1 MSADSAPVTGV
12 YNDGYIT
19 EAYEAYRRDPASV
32 DESWRQFFRFA
43 ESLTGAAPP
52 VAAGQPSTAGQLD
65 PAFLRDV
72 AAAAELVDAI
82 RSYGHL
88 AVPLDPLGT
97 PPEGTPELTVEFHG
111 LSEEHLASIPGIA
124 LGASGGSAA
133 DVVARLRELYSSR
146 IGFEISHLGRVEER
160 EWLRQQIES
169 GRLNKPLSEEE
180 KRAILK
186 RLTEVDGLERFLGRA
201 YQGYKRFSIEGS
213 DVLVPMLDVAIESA
227 ANHGAREVDLAMAH
241 RGRIN
246 VLAHTLGKPYATI
259 FEEFEGK
266 HAATN
271 AVSETGDVKY
281 HLGATGTRQ
290 LPNGREVEIV
300 LIPNPSH
307 LEVVNPVLEG
317 VARARQVLAGNGE
330 RDEAAV
336 VPICV
341 HGDAAFPG
349 EGVVPE
355 TFNLSGLKGFR
366 TGGTLHIIVNN
377 QVGFTTDPIDARS
390 TRYASDLAKGFEV
403 PIVHVNADDAESAIH
418 VVRLGI
424 EYRAKF
430 GKDFLI
436 DLVGYRRHGHNE
448 TDEPSFT
455 QPTLYKA
462 IRSHPTPREVWGNRL
477 VAEGVVT
484 ADEMKQLDTDAA
496 AEFDRIQTAMKAGE
510 IHPPEYNPAK
520 QAEADQS
527 GAGSG
532 ETAVDAD
539 RLRSLN
545 DALLKWPPTLK
556 VNPRL
561 AKTLARRTE
570 AMGDAGGIDWGH
582 AEALAFASLLVDG
595 TSIRL
600 TGQDS
605 ERATFSHRQAVL
617 HDSESG
623 ETYVPLE
630 HVADG
635 ESHGRIEIYNSP
647 LSETA
652 VLGFE
657 YGYSTAEEDT
667 LVLWEAQYGDF
678 VNVAQPIIDQF
689 IAADRAK
696 WGQDSSI
703 VLLLP
708 HGYEGQGPE
717 HSSAR
722 LERFL
727 QLCAEGNQRV
737 AYPSTPAQYFH
748 ILRRQAQLYERR
760 PLILMQPKSL
770 LRLPEAASKLTDLTS
785 GSFRPVIDDPVASQQ
800 RETITRLVFCTGKI
814 YYDLAAKRAPH
825 VALVRIEELYP
836 WPGNQIAQIVDLYP
850 AIEEVVWAQEEPK
863 NQGAWSY
870 VSPRLRMSTGNA
882 LLTRYVGRPDRA
894 SPAEGYAEA
903 HKKEQDRIIA
913 EVNAPLQQP
922 AGAKRRGMAVKT

>member
-1 MSADSAPVTGV
+1 MA
-12 YNDGYIT
+12 
-19 EAYEAYRRDPASV
+19 
-32 DESWRQFFRFA
+32 
-43 ESLTGAAPP
+43 
-52 VAAGQPSTAGQLD
+52 VA
-65 PAFLRDV
+65 
-72 AAAAELVDAI
+72 
-82 RSYGHL
+82 
-88 AVPLDPLGT
+88 LDPLGT
-97 PPEGTPELTVEFHG
+97 PPEGTPELTPEFHG
-111 LSEEHLASIPGIA
+111 LTEHDLDSIPGIS
-124 LGASGGSAA
+124 LGATGGSAA
-133 DVVARLRELYSSR
+133 DVVARLRELYSSK
-146 IGFEISHLGRVEER
+146 IGFEISHVGKAEER
-160 EWLRQQIES
+160 EWLRQEIES
-169 GRLNKPLSEEE
+169 GRVNEPLSAEQ
-180 KRAILK
+180 KKKILE
-186 RLTEVDGLERFLGRA
+186 RLTRVDGLERFLGRA
-201 YQGYKRFSIEGS
+201 YQGYKRFSIEGT
-213 DVLVPMLDVAIESA
+213 DMLVPMLDVAIEA
-227 ANHGAREVDLAMAH
+227 AAEHGAREVDLAMAH

-246 VLAHTLGKPYATI
+246 VLTHTLGKPYATI

-281 HLGATGTRQ
+281 HLGAVGTRVTAT
-290 LPNGREVEIV
+290 GKKMDVM

-307 LEVVNPVLEG
+307 LEMVNPVLEG
-317 VARARQVLAGNGE
+317 VARARQVAAGGGAGSAKRE
-330 RDEAAV
+330 GGSGAWDGSSV

-349 EGVVPE
+349 EGVVAE
-355 TFNLSGLKGFR
+355 TFNLSGLNGYT

-403 PIVHVNADDAESAIH
+403 PIVHVNADDAESCVR
-418 VVRLGI
+418 VVELGI
-424 EYRAKF
+424 QYRAKF

-448 TDEPSFT
+448 TDEPAFT
-455 QPTLYKA
+455 QPTLYKK
-462 IRSHPTPREVWGNRL
+462 IKSHPSPREVWGNRL

-484 ADEMKQLDTDAA
+484 ADEVKELDAAAA
-496 AEFDRIQTAMKAGE
+496 AEFDQILSAMKSGQL
-510 IHPPEYNPAK
+510 HTPEHNPLK
-520 QAEADQS
+520 DAEADQS

-532 ETAVDAD
+532 DTAVDAD
-539 RLRSLN
+539 RLRNLN
-545 DALLKWPPTLK
+545 EKLLSWPANLK

-561 AKTLARRTE
+561 AKTLARRRE

-582 AEALAFASLLVDG
+582 AEALAFASLLTDG
-595 TSIRL
+595 KSVRL

-623 ETYVPLE
+623 ETYFPLQ
-630 HVADG
+630 HVSDG
-635 ESHGRIEIYNSP
+635 DDHGQIEIYNSP
-647 LSETA
+647 LSEMG

-657 YGYSTAEEDT
+657 YGYSTAAEDT

-678 VNVAQPIIDQF
+678 VNVAQPMIDQF
-689 IAADRAK
+689 ISADRAK

-760 PLILMQPKSL
+760 PLVLMQPKSL
-770 LRLPEAASKLTDLTS
+770 LRLPEAASKLSELTS
-785 GSFRPVIDDPVASQQ
+785 GSFRPVIDDPVASQN
-800 RETITRLVFCTGKI
+800 REAVTRLVFCTGKI
-814 YYDLAAKRAPH
+814 YYDIAAKRAPF
-825 VALVRIEELYP
+825 VSVVRIEELYP

-870 VSPRLRMSTGNA
+870 ASPRLRMSTGNA
-882 LLTRYVGRPDRA
+882 LLTRYLGRPDRS
-894 SPAEGYAEA
+894 SPAEGYAET
-903 HKKEQDRIIA
+903 HKKEQERIIA
-913 EVNAPLQQP
+913 EVNAPMPQL
-922 AGAKRRGMAVKT
+922 AGAKGRRGMTVKT

>member
-1 MSADSAPVTGV
+1 MSSDPITGV
-12 YNDGYIT
+12 FNDGYIS

-43 ESLTGAAPP
+43 ESLGGAPP
-52 VAAGQPSTAGQLD
+52 PLRAPSEAPSAGRID

-88 AVPLDPLGT
+88 AVLLDPLGT
-97 PPEGTPELTVEFHG
+97 PPEGTPELTLEFHG
-111 LSEEHLASIPGIA
+111 LSEEHLARIPGIA
-124 LGASGGSAA
+124 LGSSGGSAA
-133 DVVARLRELYSSR
+133 DVIARLRELYSSR

-160 EWLRQQIES
+160 EWLREEIES
-169 GRLNKPLSEEE
+169 GRLHEPLSEEE
-180 KRAILK
+180 KKATLL

-201 YQGYKRFSIEGS
+201 YQGYKRFSIEGN
-213 DVLVPMLDVAIESA
+213 DILVPMLDVAIESA
-227 ANHGAREVDLAMAH
+227 AAHGAREVDLAMAH

-246 VLAHTLGKPYATI
+246 VLAHTLSKPYATI

-266 HAATN
+266 HASTN

-281 HLGATGTRQ
+281 HLGATGKRQ
-290 LPNGREVEIV
+290 VSGGGEVEVV

-317 VARARQVLAGNGE
+317 VARARQVLAGGGK

-336 VPICV
+336 LPICV

-349 EGVVPE
+349 EGVVAE
-355 TFNLSGLKGFR
+355 TLNLSGLSAFR

-403 PIVHVNADDAESAIH
+403 PIVHVNADDAESCIH
-418 VVRLGI
+418 VVRLAI

-436 DLVGYRRHGHNE
+436 DVVGYRRHGHNE
-448 TDEPSFT
+448 TDEPAFT
-455 QPTLYKA
+455 QPTLYKK
-462 IRSHPTPREVWGNRL
+462 IRAHPSPREIWGSRL

-484 ADEMKQLDTDAA
+484 AEEVKRIDTEV
-496 AEFDRIQTAMKAGE
+496 AENFDRIQTAMKAGE

-520 QAEADQS
+520 EAEADQS

-532 ETAVDAD
+532 DTAVSAD
-539 RLRSLN
+539 HLRELN
-545 DALLKWPPTLK
+545 DRLLKWPPTLK

-561 AKTLARRTE
+561 AKTLARRAE

-582 AEALAFASLLVDG
+582 AEALAFASLLTEGKSV
-595 TSIRL
+595 RL

-623 ETYVPLE
+623 EIYVPLE
-630 HVADG
+630 HVGDG

-647 LSETA
+647 LSEMA

-657 YGYSTAEEDT
+657 YGYSTAAEDT

-689 IAADRAK
+689 ISADRTK

-748 ILRRQAQLYERR
+748 ILRRQALLYERR
-760 PLILMQPKSL
+760 PLVLMQPKSL
-770 LRLPEAASKLTDLTS
+770 LRLPEAASHLSDLAG
-785 GSFRPVIDDPVASQQ
+785 GSFRPVIDDPIASQN
-800 RETITRLVFCTGKI
+800 RKAVTRLVFCTGKI
-814 YYDLAAKRAPH
+814 YYDLAVKRGPH
-825 VALVRIEELYP
+825 MAIVRVEELYP

-870 VSPRLRMSTGNA
+870 VAPRLRMSTGNA

-894 SPAEGYAEA
+894 SPAEGYAEV
-903 HKKEQDRIIA
+903 HKKEQERIIT
-913 EVNAPLQQP
+913 EVNAPMQQP
-922 AGAKRRGMAVKT
+922 AGAKRRGVALKT

>member
-1 MSADSAPVTGV
+1 MSSDPITGV
-12 YNDGYIT
+12 FNDGYIS
-19 EAYEAYRRDPASV
+19 EVYEAYRRDPASV

-43 ESLTGAAPP
+43 ESLGGAPP
-52 VAAGQPSTAGQLD
+52 PLRAPGEAPSVGHID

-97 PPEGTPELTVEFHG
+97 PPEGTPELTLEFHG

-124 LGASGGSAA
+124 LGASGGNAV
-133 DVVARLRELYSSR
+133 DVIARLRDLYSSR

-169 GRLNKPLSEEE
+169 GRMNAPLSDEE
-180 KRAILK
+180 KKALLH

-201 YQGYKRFSIEGS
+201 YQGYKRFSIEGN
-213 DVLVPMLDVAIESA
+213 DILVPMLDVAIESA
-227 ANHGAREVDLAMAH
+227 AAHGAREVDLAMAH

-246 VLAHTLGKPYATI
+246 VLAHTLSKPYATI
-259 FEEFEGK
+259 FEEFEEK
-266 HAATN
+266 HATTN

-290 LPNGREVEIV
+290 VSSGGEVEVV

-349 EGVVPE
+349 EGVVAE
-355 TFNLSGLKGFR
+355 TLNLSGTPAFR

-403 PIVHVNADDAESAIH
+403 PIVHVNADDAESCIH
-418 VVRLGI
+418 VVRLAI
-424 EYRAKF
+424 EYRARF

-436 DLVGYRRHGHNE
+436 DVVGYRRHGHNE
-448 TDEPSFT
+448 TDEPAFT
-455 QPTLYKA
+455 QPTLYKK
-462 IRSHPTPREVWGNRL
+462 IRAHPSPREVWGSRL
-477 VAEGVVT
+477 VSEGIVT
-484 ADEMKQLDTDAA
+484 EEDVKRIDADAA
-496 AEFDRIQTAMKAGE
+496 ANFDRIQTAMKAGE

-520 QAEADQS
+520 DAEADQS
-527 GAGSG
+527 GACSG
-532 ETAVDAD
+532 DTAVDAD
-539 RLRSLN
+539 RLRELN
-545 DALLKWPPTLK
+545 EKLLKWPSTLK

-561 AKTLARRTE
+561 AKTLARRAE

-582 AEALAFASLLVDG
+582 AEALAFASLLTEG
-595 TSIRL
+595 KSIRL

-617 HDSESG
+617 HDAESG
-623 ETYVPLE
+623 EIYVPLQ
-630 HVADG
+630 HIADG

-647 LSETA
+647 LSEMA

-657 YGYSTAEEDT
+657 YGYSTAAEDT

-689 IAADRAK
+689 ISADRAK

-770 LRLPEAASKLTDLTS
+770 LRLPEAASKLSDLAS
-785 GSFRPVIDDPVASQQ
+785 GSFRPVIDDPVASQN
-800 RETITRLVFCTGKI
+800 REAITRLVFCTGKI
-814 YYDLAAKRAPH
+814 YYDLAAQRAPH
-825 VALVRIEELYP
+825 VAIVRVEELYP
-836 WPGNQIAQIVDLYP
+836 WPGNQIAQIVDLYS

-870 VSPRLRMSTGNA
+870 VAPRLRMSTGNA
-882 LLTRYVGRPDRA
+882 LLTRYVGRPDRS
-894 SPAEGYAEA
+894 SPAEGYAEV
-903 HKKEQDRIIA
+903 HKKEQERIIA
-913 EVNAPLQQP
+913 EVNAPMQQP
-922 AGAKRRGMAVKT
+922 TGVKRRGVAVKT

>member
-1 MSADSAPVTGV
+1 MSSDPITGV
-12 YNDGYIT
+12 FNDGYIS

-43 ESLTGAAPP
+43 ESLSGAPAPAAPGQTTP
-52 VAAGQPSTAGQLD
+52 AGPID

-72 AAAAELVDAI
+72 ASAAELVDAI

-97 PPEGTPELTVEFHG
+97 PPEGTPELTLEFHG
-111 LSEEHLASIPGIA
+111 LSEDRLASIPGIA

-146 IGFEISHLGRVEER
+146 IGFEISHLGEVEER
-160 EWLRQQIES
+160 EWLRKEIES
-169 GRLNKPLSEEE
+169 GRLNAPLSDEE
-180 KRAILK
+180 KKALLQ
-186 RLTEVDGLERFLGRA
+186 RLTDVDGLERFLGRA
-201 YQGYKRFSIEGS
+201 YQGYKRFSIEGG
-213 DVLVPMLDVAIESA
+213 DILVPMLDVAIEA
-227 ANHGAREVDLAMAH
+227 AAAHGAREVDLAMAH

-246 VLAHTLGKPYATI
+246 VLAHTLSKPYATI

-281 HLGATGTRQ
+281 HLGATGIR
-290 LPNGREVEIV
+290 PVSGGGEVEV
-300 LIPNPSH
+300 MLIPNPSH

-317 VARARQVLAGNGE
+317 VARARQVLAGKGE

-336 VPICV
+336 LPICV

-349 EGVVPE
+349 EGVVAE
-355 TFNLSGLKGFR
+355 TLNLSGLTGFR

-390 TRYASDLAKGFEV
+390 THYASDLAKGFEI
-403 PIVHVNADDAESAIH
+403 PIVHVNADDAESCVH
-418 VVRLGI
+418 VVRLAV
-424 EYRAKF
+424 EYRANF

-436 DLVGYRRHGHNE
+436 DVVGYRRHGHNE

-455 QPTLYKA
+455 QPTLYQK
-462 IRSHPTPREVWGNRL
+462 IRSHPSPREVWGTRL
-477 VAEGVVT
+477 VAEGILT
-484 ADEMKQLDTDAA
+484 ANEVKQIDVDAA
-496 AEFDRIQTAMKAGE
+496 ANFDRIQTAMKSGE
-510 IHPPEYNPAK
+510 IHTPEHNPAK
-520 QAEADQS
+520 EAEADQS
-527 GAGSG
+527 GAGGSD
-532 ETAVDAD
+532 TAVDAD
-539 RLRSLN
+539 RLRALN
-545 DALLKWPPTLK
+545 DQLLKWPSTLK

-561 AKTLARRTE
+561 AKTLARRGE

-582 AEALAFASLLVDG
+582 AEALAFAALLTEGKSV
-595 TSIRL
+595 RL
-600 TGQDS
+600 TGQDA

-617 HDSESG
+617 HDAESG
-623 ETYVPLE
+623 EIYAPLA
-630 HVADG
+630 HITGG
-635 ESHGRIEIYNSP
+635 EGRGTFEIYNSP

-657 YGYSTAEEDT
+657 YGYSTAHEST

-696 WGQDSSI
+696 WGQDSAL

-727 QLCAEGNQRV
+727 QLCAEGNMRV

-748 ILRRQAQLYERR
+748 VLRRQSSMYERR
-760 PLILMQPKSL
+760 PLVLMQPKSL
-770 LRLPEAASKLTDLTS
+770 LRLPEAASKLSDLTS
-785 GSFRPVIDDPVASQQ
+785 GGFRPVIDDPVASQG
-800 RETITRLVFCTGKI
+800 RDAITRLVFCTGKI
-814 YYDLAAKRAPH
+814 YYELAARRGPF
-825 VALVRIEELYP
+825 VAIVRVEELYP
-836 WPGNQIAQIVDLYP
+836 WPGADIAQVVDLYP

-870 VSPRLRMSTGNA
+870 VAPRLRMSTGNA
-882 LLTRYVGRPDRA
+882 LLTRYIGRPDRS
-894 SPAEGYAEA
+894 SPAEGYAEV
-903 HKKEQDRIIA
+903 HKKEQERIIA
-913 EVNAPLQQP
+913 EVSAPMPQP
-922 AGAKRRGMAVKT
+922 AGAKRRGVAVKT

>member
-1 MSADSAPVTGV
+1 MSSDPITGV
-12 YNDGYIT
+12 FNDGYIL

-43 ESLTGAAPP
+43 ESLSGAARPAATAQP
-52 VAAGQPSTAGQLD
+52 SPAGQID

-88 AVPLDPLGT
+88 AVPLDPLGS
-97 PPEGTPELTVEFHG
+97 PAPGTPELTPEFHG
-111 LSEEHLASIPGIA
+111 LSEEHLASIPGLA

-146 IGFEISHLGRVEER
+146 IGFEISHLGGVEER
-160 EWLRQQIES
+160 EWLRKEIEN
-169 GRLNKPLSEEE
+169 GRMNAPLSDEE
-180 KRAILK
+180 KKAILQ

-213 DVLVPMLDVAIESA
+213 DILVPMLDVAIESA
-227 ANHGAREVDLAMAH
+227 AAHGAREVDLAMAH

-246 VLAHTLGKPYATI
+246 VLAHTLSKPYSTI

-266 HAATN
+266 HASTN

-281 HLGATGTRQ
+281 HLGATGKRKVA
-290 LPNGREVEIV
+290 GGDEVEIV

-317 VARARQVLAGNGE
+317 VARARQVLAGNGK

-336 VPICV
+336 VPICI

-349 EGVVPE
+349 EGVVAE
-355 TFNLSGLKGFR
+355 TLNLSGLAAFR

-403 PIVHVNADDAESAIH
+403 PIVHVNADDAESCVH
-418 VVRLGI
+418 VVRLAI

-436 DLVGYRRHGHNE
+436 DVVGYRRHGHNE
-448 TDEPSFT
+448 TDEPAFT
-455 QPTLYKA
+455 QPTLYKN
-462 IRSHPTPREVWGNRL
+462 IRSHPSPREVWGSRL
-477 VAEGVVT
+477 VGEGIVT
-484 ADEMKQLDTDAA
+484 ADQVKQIDVDAA
-496 AEFDRIQTAMKAGE
+496 ANFDRIQTAMKAGE
-510 IHPPEYNPAK
+510 IHSPEYNPAK
-520 QAEADQS
+520 EAEADQS
-527 GAGSG
+527 GACSG
-532 ETAVDAD
+532 DTAVSAD
-539 RLRSLN
+539 VLRQLN
-545 DALLKWPPTLK
+545 AQLLKWPSTFKP
-556 VNPRL
+556 NPRL
-561 AKTLARRTE
+561 AKNLGRRAE

-582 AEALAFASLLVDG
+582 AEALAFASLLTDG
-595 TSIRL
+595 KSVRL
-600 TGQDS
+600 TGQDT

-623 ETYVPLE
+623 EIYVPLQ
-630 HVADG
+630 HLAKSDTL
-635 ESHGRIEIYNSP
+635 GRIEIYNSP
-647 LSETA
+647 LSEMA

-657 YGYSTAEEDT
+657 YGYSTAAEDT

-748 ILRRQAQLYERR
+748 VLRRQAQLLERR

-770 LRLPEAASKLTDLTS
+770 LRLPEAASKLSDLTS
-785 GSFRPVIDDPVASQQ
+785 GSFRPVIDDPVASQN
-800 RETITRLVFCTGKI
+800 RKAVTRLVFCTGKI
-814 YYDLAAKRAPH
+814 YYDLEPKRAPH
-825 VALVRIEELYP
+825 VAIVRVEELYP

-894 SPAEGYAEA
+894 SPAEGYAEV
-903 HKKEQDRIIA
+903 HKKEQERIIA
-913 EVNAPLQQP
+913 EVNAPPPQP
-922 AGAKRRGMAVKT
+922 AGAKRRSLAAKT

>member
-1 MSADSAPVTGV
+1 MSSDPITGT
-12 YNDGYIT
+12 YNDGYIA

-43 ESLTGAAPP
+43 ESLSGTAPP
-52 VAAGQPSTAGQLD
+52 QGAPVQPSAAGQLD

-88 AVPLDPLGT
+88 SVPLDPLGAT
-97 PPEGTPELTVEFHG
+97 PEGTPELTPEFHG
-111 LSEEHLASIPGIA
+111 LSEEHLASIPGLA

-133 DVVARLRELYSSR
+133 DVVAKLRDLYSSR
-146 IGFEISHLGRVEER
+146 IGFEISHLGKVEER

-169 GRLNKPLSEEE
+169 GRLNKPLSKEE

-201 YQGYKRFSIEGS
+201 YQGYKRFSIEGT

-227 ANHGAREVDLAMAH
+227 AAHGAREVDLAMAH

-246 VLAHTLGKPYATI
+246 VLAHTLSKPYATI

-266 HAATN
+266 HAAAN

-281 HLGATGTRQ
+281 HLGANGTRQ
-290 LPNGREVEIV
+290 VANGGQVEVV

-317 VARARQVLAGNGE
+317 VARAHQVMAGKGV
-330 RDEAAV
+330 RDESAV

-355 TFNLSGLKGFR
+355 TFNLSGLNGYR

-403 PIVHVNADDAESAIH
+403 PIVHVNADDAESCVH

-436 DLVGYRRHGHNE
+436 DLVGSRRHGHNE
-448 TDEPSFT
+448 TDEPAFT
-455 QPTLYKA
+455 QPTLYKK
-462 IRSHPTPREVWGNRL
+462 IRSHPSPREVWGNRL

-484 ADEMKQLDTDAA
+484 AEEVKKLDADAA

-520 QAEADQS
+520 TAEADQS

-532 ETAVDAD
+532 DTAVDAEL
-539 RLRSLN
+539 LRDLN
-545 DALLKWPPTLK
+545 DKLLKWPSNLK

-561 AKTLARRTE
+561 AKTLARRAE

-582 AEALAFASLLVDG
+582 AEALAFASLLTEG
-595 TSIRL
+595 TSVRL
-600 TGQDS
+600 SGQDS

-617 HDSESG
+617 HDAESG
-623 ETYVPLE
+623 EVFVPLE

-635 ESHGRIEIYNSP
+635 ESPGRIEIYNSP

-657 YGYSTAEEDT
+657 YGYSTAAEDT

-689 IAADRAK
+689 ISADRAK

-748 ILRRQAQLYERR
+748 ILRRQAHLYERR

-770 LRLPEAASKLTDLTS
+770 LRLAEAASKLSDIAS
-785 GSFRPVIDDPVASQQ
+785 GSFKPVIDDPVASQQ
-800 RETITRLVFCTGKI
+800 REAITRLVFCTGKI
-814 YYDLAAKRAPH
+814 YYDLVAKRAPH
-825 VALVRIEELYP
+825 VALVRVEELYP

-870 VSPRLRMSTGNA
+870 ASPRLRMSTGNA
-882 LLTRYVGRPDRA
+882 LLTRYIGRPDRA
-894 SPAEGYAEA
+894 SPAEGYAEV
-903 HKKEQDRIIA
+903 HKKEQERIIA

-922 AGAKRRGMAVKT
+922 AGPKRRGMALKT